1 MRYSY
6 NPHGTCSSQI
16 DFDIE
21 GNVVT
26 NVKFHGGCP
35 GNLAALS
42 KVIDGKTVD
51 EIYNLFKDIRCGNK
65 PTSCSS
71 ELAKAVMQA
80 YEDSKQK

>member
-6 NPHGTCSSQI
+6 KPYGTCSSQI

-35 GNLAALS
+35 GNLAAIS
-42 KVIDGKTVD
+42 KVIDGKTVQ
-51 EIYNLFKDIRCGNK
+51 EIYNLFIDIKCGNK

-80 YEDSKQK
+80 YEDSKQN